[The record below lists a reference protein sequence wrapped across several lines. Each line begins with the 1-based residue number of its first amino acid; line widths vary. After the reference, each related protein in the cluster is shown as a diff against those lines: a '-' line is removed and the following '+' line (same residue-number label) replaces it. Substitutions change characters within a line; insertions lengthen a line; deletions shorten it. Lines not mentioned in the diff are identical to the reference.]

1 MNKEN
6 KDLIEKARIRIK
18 CSYCESIYYI
28 YLPKNIDD
36 IKIKCPYCDESLY
49 LSLYDLL

>member
-6 KDLIEKARIRIK
+6 KVLIEKARIRIK
-18 CSYCESIYYI
+18 CSYC
-28 YLPKNIDD
+28 
-36 IKIKCPYCDESLY
+36 DESLY